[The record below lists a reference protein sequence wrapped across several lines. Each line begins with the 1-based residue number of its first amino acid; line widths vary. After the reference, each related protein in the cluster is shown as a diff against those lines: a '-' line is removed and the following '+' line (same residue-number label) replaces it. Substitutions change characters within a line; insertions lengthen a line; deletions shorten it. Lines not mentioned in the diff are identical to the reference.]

1 MGSIAAKKKKTVLLT
16 TMSACSM
23 AVIGLVVSGVSQA
36 GVSFTRS
43 DYTSEYSITL
53 NSDNKVTSNGDKV
66 QKTALNN
73 DVTFTY
79 SGVSGSTSGHVT
91 LASNGYLINKDGI
104 RSMEGLTCSYSG
116 SGTLKFKLSYDGET
130 WGGET
135 TVTSG
140 YKFELGSNPYFV
152 QFTAYNSSV
161 TIESIKIEYSC
172 ADTIDEHR
180 HEVTVEGS
188 SYYQKVLSSSELVD
202 DAYLIV
208 YEDSNIAKALNGNNV
223 VDATGNYVS
232 GGTITDNKFDGTDA
246 LDAARFN
253 IKKSGSN
260 YTVTNMSGKYLTGG
274 SKKISVSDSETT
286 FEIEVNTDSTV
297 YLINNSCY
305 LRFNNATSGGDRFRF
320 YTSTTMEDVC
330 LYKRVTVPGE
340 SYWEYDT
347 PTSETYIT
355 GFVAS
360 DSKANSY
367 KVSDSYDSANELVV
381 RAVDTNGQYY
391 PLTKGGEDGYSYVVK
406 NSLEEVIDSSKAFG
420 GEDDATYT
428 VTVSYKDYI
437 PVVINI
443 SVEYAISLTSIE
455 VHSETLTFNT
465 ANKLSDYTSG
475 ITADLKYN
483 KSTSDKTVSYANF
496 EGNDVELI
504 LIDPNGVTKS
514 ISDAFAI
521 SGIWKIKVRCISN
534 PSVYGEL
541 DITVNAIPVTNITI
555 NSSSTSIEEG
565 KNLQLEV
572 SVAPND
578 ATNKEVEWTSSV
590 SGVATVSGT
599 GLVTAISE
607 GTTVIKA
614 TAKDGS
620 NVYGQI
626 EITVTKKTVSPS
638 VGTYSLLQG
647 NLEVG
652 NYVIFASSS
661 SAGSAKAMGA
671 QSGKYRLAEEVT
683 ITSAQQIVREE
694 TSAYRG
700 YLVKEGTTSGTYAF
714 YDETSGKYLCATSS
728 SSNDMGEEATLS
740 ANSSWSVSGST
751 IIAQGNYTRNQLRY
765 NGSTPRFSCYGS
777 TSTMTKPS
785 LFVKEGQTIYPTKLT
800 LTGSSTISIGE
811 ASEFTVGYEPS
822 NTTYKTVTWSSS
834 NDAIATVSNNGI
846 VTGVKEGTVT
856 ITVTGYNGTSN
867 ITASK
872 EVTINKVYVSGV
884 SITEGSSTIYTGDT
898 TQLVAVVSPTNAYD
912 KNVTWVSSDP
922 TVASV
927 NSNGLVS
934 GVSQGSATITV
945 TTVGTDSSGNTKSAT
960 FNITVNKKSVSDIV
974 DTISHDDTVGEI
986 ATGSSWKEFTVTKNV
1001 SYYIRSM
1008 GLNGGSHALQWNAN
1022 GYLYNTDTCEDIKSI
1037 TINSNSGKTFYIFLS
1052 NSKISDAQATSSA
1065 DGTITSGGTYTV
1077 SGSYKYLRIQ
1087 GGSSSTQVTSISITY
1102 SAPTPIDPES
1112 INFTSTSGEVGI
1124 GQSKSLSVNYV
1135 PSNANQNKELTWTS
1149 SNTNIAT
1156 VDENGKV
1163 TVIDNSSNVG
1173 KTVTITAKLTNLP
1186 SVPAISYVVTVT
1198 EQKLD
1203 DYTIMLYMCGSDL
1216 ESGATYDDNGNLL
1229 GYYESNGRAMSNN
1242 IDEILSIAGQERYAD
1257 VDTSQI
1263 GDNINIIIETGG
1275 AKRWYGGYPGMDQTK
1290 VQRWH
1295 VDNQSMVLDKTVGN
1309 ASSNRMCTTDTFQ
1322 SFVEWGLGSYPAK
1335 KTAVIISDHGNGM
1348 QGVCSDEYSSG
1359 WDMLTGNETVDALTN
1374 AYKNQGIQGQKLEW
1388 IGYDACL
1395 MAMQDVASFN
1405 MDFFNYQISS
1415 QESEPAGGWD
1425 FDGWIPTLLND
1436 PSVSMLNLGK
1446 SICDTYHDKVDE
1458 TYKEYAKEGSQY
1470 EWYAD
1475 FNDAC
1480 LSLMDLSKMQSYI
1493 DAWETMTTTINA
1505 SNSSVFSKLVGY
1517 AKECYAFANSS
1528 DDAYMGGPGTSAV
1541 DAYDA
1546 YTFLG
1551 KIKSGISGSGAGSVQ
1566 TLLNQVVIY
1575 KKIGKSYLTH
1585 AYGISVFVATYG
1597 QTYAE
1602 DEYTTKDTKFT
1613 NWRLAN
1619 IANGV
1624 WYDPNQE

>member
-1 MGSIAAKKKKTVLLT
+1 MGSIAAKKKKTILLT
-16 TMSACSM
+16 TVSACSM
-23 AVIGLVVSGVSQA
+23 MVIGLVVSGVSQA
-36 GVSFTRS
+36 GVSFIRS
-43 DYTSEYSITL
+43 DYTSEFSITL

-66 QKTALNN
+66 QKTALDN

-91 LASNGYLINKDGI
+91 LASNGYLVNKDGI

-152 QFTAYNSSV
+152 QFTAYSSSV

-172 ADTIDEHR
+172 VETIDEHR
-180 HEVTVEGS
+180 HEVTIEGG
-188 SYYQKVLSSSELVD
+188 SYYQKVSSASSVSGD
-202 DAYLIV
+202 YLIV
-208 YEDSNIAKALNGNNV
+208 YEASSTEAYVFNGALDSL
-223 VDATGNYVS
+223 DAYRNYVV
-232 GGTITDNKFDGTDA
+232 GTIDADGHITSTDAIDGATFNFDGGYI
-246 LDAARFN
+246 LSS
-253 IKKSGSN
+253 SGYYIYSN
-260 YTVTNMSGKYLTGG
+260 EEKNQLKTTNDKTVAVAST
-274 SKKISVSDSETT
+274 ISVSEG
-286 FEIEVNTDSTV
+286 ELTV
-297 YLINNSCY
+297 QTAYTS
-305 LRFNNATSGGDRFRF
+305 LRYNKTATSGERFRF
-320 YTSTTMEDVC
+320 YKSGQQAIA
-330 LYKRVTVPGE
+330 LYEKVTVPGE
-340 SYWEYDT
+340 TYWEYDT

-367 KVSDSYDSANELVV
+367 KVTDSYDSANGLVV
-381 RAVDTNGQYY
+381 NAVDTNGQYH
-391 PLTKGGEDGYSYVVK
+391 PLAKGGDDGYSYVVK
-406 NSLEEVIDSSKAFG
+406 NSLGEVIDSSKAFG

-428 VTVSYKDYI
+428 VTVSYKEYI

-443 SVEYAISLTSIE
+443 SVEYAVSLTSIE

-496 EGNDVELI
+496 EDNDVELI

-521 SGIWKIKVRCISN
+521 SGTWKIKIRCISN

-565 KNLQLEV
+565 KTLQLEV

-578 ATNKEVEWTSSV
+578 ATNKEVEWTSSA

-599 GLVTAISE
+599 GLVTAISV
-607 GTTVIKA
+607 GKTTIKA

-626 EITVTKKTVSPS
+626 EITVTEKTVSPS

-647 NLEVG
+647 SLEVG

-661 SAGSAKAMGA
+661 SEGSAKAMGA
-671 QSGKYRLAEEVT
+671 QSGKYRIAEDVT
-683 ITSAQQIVREE
+683 ISSAQQIVREE

-714 YDETSGKYLCATSS
+714 YDETSEKYLCATSS

-740 ANSSWSVSGST
+740 ANSSWSVEGST

-777 TSTMTKPS
+777 NTTMTKPT
-785 LFVKEGQTIYPTKLT
+785 LFVKEGQAIYPTKLT
-800 LTGSSTISIGE
+800 LTGSSTISVGE
-811 ASEFTVGYEPS
+811 ASEFTVGFEPT

-922 TVASV
+922 AVASV

-1008 GLNGGSHALQWNAN
+1008 GLSGGSHALQWNAN

-1052 NSKISDAQATSSA
+1052 NSKISDAQSTSDA

-1163 TVIDNSSNVG
+1163 SVIDNSSNVG

-1186 SVPAISYVVTVT
+1186 SVPAITYTITVT
-1198 EQKLD
+1198 EPKVD

-1216 ESGATYDDNGNLL
+1216 ESGAKYDKNGNLI
-1229 GYYESNGRAMSNN
+1229 GYYEERGRAMSDN
-1242 IDEILSIAGQERYAD
+1242 IDEVLSIAGQERYAD

-1290 VQRWH
+1290 VQRWR
-1295 VDNQSMVLDKTVGN
+1295 VENQSMVLDSTVGD
-1309 ASSNRMCTTDTFQ
+1309 ASNNRMCTSETFQ
-1322 SFVEWGLGSYPAK
+1322 SFIEWGLEYYPAK

-1348 QGVCSDEYSSG
+1348 QGVCSDEYSSV

-1374 AYKNQGIQGQKLEW
+1374 AYKNSGIQGQKLEW

-1446 SICDTYHDKVDE
+1446 SICDTYHDKVDA
-1458 TYKEYAKEGSQY
+1458 TYKEYAEEGSEY
-1470 EWYAD
+1470 SWYAD

-1493 DAWETMTTTINA
+1493 DAWETMTMTINA
-1505 SNSSVFSKLVGY
+1505 SNASVFSKLVGY
-1517 AKECYAFANSS
+1517 AKECYAFANSD
-1528 DDAYMGGPGTSAV
+1528 DDAYEGGPGTSSV

-1551 KIKSGISGSGAGSVQ
+1551 KIKSGISGSGAGNVQ

-1575 KKIGKSYLTH
+1575 KKIGKSYLNH

-1597 QTYAE
+1597 QTYPD